1 MSLEGP
7 PASGAGGMQ
16 KWQPEDLKA
25 AEEALLPSYQ
35 TPFTCYDEN
44 QQRSLHLRHSSNL
57 LELFFDLFLAANLA
71 TFTESHSIV
80 DKGSLIAYIG
90 FFLIIWS
97 TWFQITLH
105 DVRFAQDSMYER
117 ICKIL
122 QFMVFVAFALVG
134 SNFSPPEDEEATGIQ
149 QPREGRTIQ
158 HLNFWLLSI
167 TLCFSRGLLAIQYM
181 ILYFSK
187 TRPNRLRIPLL
198 LNVAVFLVS
207 GAIFIG
213 LADVF
218 SEKAEAQAGVSRAYI
233 TWYLVL
239 LFELIGVI
247 QISAIW
253 KEINF
258 ENTHLTERMGLLTFI
273 VIGEGAIGASKT
285 TVEMMGGRNLSIE
298 PIFLITCILLIL
310 VLLWAAYFDNLPTK
324 SHSST
329 WQQIWACLHLPLHL
343 SFVGILEGSRQVA
356 MMRYISQAL
365 RSFAANAN
373 KQCLKKHLDGAALSQ
388 DLLRLLQKYEFGI
401 MHPTA
406 GEFMG
411 MKKDIA
417 KIGATHGICSPAN
430 TTGVT
435 DVFTGTAEGRGFGD
449 FQELLYHFARALFIS
464 DGAEEVPKS
473 KKGRD
478 GFVLLERSIV
488 TVYLYYWSSVL
499 AMLLTL
505 TLLYRLNR
513 PKAIDVGDICSYVG
527 RFAMALL
534 AIALISIYGN
544 TIAWTDFIASSAM
557 LPTLCGMIAVVLA
570 LDWLGRRLRV
580 KKIRRFVDEKE
591 QMEGTHVRNKQ
602 EMEIQGQA
610 QSTEWIENVSPAHH
624 NGMSR
629 RNGVSVPTRMSMY
642 NWLMHTQ
649 YQPKGTGERTG
660 HEGNERH

>member
-1 MSLEGP
+1 MEDSLALKTGEV
-7 PASGAGGMQ
+7 Q
-16 KWQPEDLKA
+16 KKWQADDLKA
-25 AEEALLPSYQ
+25 AEEAQLPAYQ

-44 QQRSLHLRHSSNL
+44 QQRSLHLRQSSNL

-80 DKGSLIAYIG
+80 DKGSLVAYIG

-105 DVRFAQDSMYER
+105 DVRFAQDSVYER
-117 ICKIL
+117 VCKIL

-134 SNFSPPEDEEATGIQ
+134 SNFSPPEGEDAHGGPNSEAGGAHKRSAGSGA
-149 QPREGRTIQ
+149 PKEARIQ

-167 TLCFSRGLLAIQYM
+167 TLCFSRGLLAMQY
-181 ILYFSK
+181 IVLYFSK

-198 LNVAVFLVS
+198 LNVVVFLVS

-218 SEKAEAQAGVSRAYI
+218 SAKAAAEAEAGVSRAYI

-239 LFELIGVI
+239 LFELIGII
-247 QISAIW
+247 QISTIW

-285 TVEMMGGRNLSIE
+285 TVEMMGGRVLTAE

-310 VLLWAAYFDNLPTK
+310 VLLWAVYFDNLPTK
-324 SHSST
+324 PHSST

-356 MMRYISQAL
+356 MMRYISHAL
-365 RSFAANAN
+365 RSFASSAN
-373 KQCLKKHLDGAALSQ
+373 KQCLKQHLDGAELSNI
-388 DLLRLLQKYEFGI
+388 LLKLIQKYEFGV

-406 GEFMG
+406 GEFLV
-411 MKKDIA
+411 MKEDIA
-417 KIGATHGICSPAN
+417 AIGNAKGICSAAN
-430 TTGVT
+430 TAGVT
-435 DVFTGTAEGRGFGD
+435 TVFFANAESKGFGA

-473 KKGRD
+473 RKGRD
-478 GFVLLERSIV
+478 GFELLERSII
-488 TVYLYYWSSVL
+488 TVYLYYWASVL

-505 TLLYRLNR
+505 TILYRLNR
-513 PKAIDVGDICSYVG
+513 PTDNDIGDFLSYVG
-527 RFAMALL
+527 RTSMAIL
-534 AIALISIYGN
+534 AVALISIYGN

-557 LPTLCGMIAVVLA
+557 LPTLCSMIAIVLA
-570 LDWLGRRLRV
+570 FDWLGRRLRV
-580 KKIRRFVDEKE
+580 KKIRKLVDERE
-591 QMEGTHVRNKQ
+591 QIESRQVKDKL
-602 EMEIQGQA
+602 ELEIMGQS
-610 QSTEWIENVSPAHH
+610 QSQSDEWIENVEPAHH
-624 NGMSR
+624 SNTLIDS
-629 RNGVSVPTRMSMY
+629 
-642 NWLMHTQ
+642 
-649 YQPKGTGERTG
+649 
-660 HEGNERH
+660 

>member
-1 MSLEGP
+1 MS
-7 PASGAGGMQ
+7 
-16 KWQPEDLKA
+16 KWQPDDLKA
-25 AEEALLPSYQ
+25 AEEAQLPAYQ

-44 QQRSLHLRHSSNL
+44 QQRALHLRQSSNL

-80 DKGSLIAYIG
+80 DKGSLVAYIG

-105 DVRFAQDSMYER
+105 DVRFAQDSVYER
-117 ICKIL
+117 VCKIL

-134 SNFSPPEDEEATGIQ
+134 SNFSPPEEGEAHGAAE
-149 QPREGRTIQ
+149 PKEGRNIQ

-167 TLCFSRGLLAIQYM
+167 TLCFSRGLLAMQYV

-187 TRPNRLRIPLL
+187 TRPARLRIPLL
-198 LNVAVFLVS
+198 LNVVVFLVS

-239 LFELIGVI
+239 LFELIGII
-247 QISAIW
+247 QISTIW

-285 TVEMMGGRNLSIE
+285 TVEMMGGRVLTAE
-298 PIFLITCILLIL
+298 PIFLIACILLIL
-310 VLLWAAYFDNLPTK
+310 VLLWAVYFDNLPTK
-324 SHSST
+324 PHSST

-365 RSFAANAN
+365 RSFASSAN
-373 KQCLKKHLDGAALSQ
+373 KQCLKKHLDGAELSKN
-388 DLLRLLQKYEFGI
+388 LLQLVQKYEFGM

-406 GEFMG
+406 GEFLA
-411 MKKDIA
+411 MKEDIA
-417 KIGATHGICSPAN
+417 TIGEVHGICSVAN

-435 DVFTGTAEGRGFGD
+435 SVFFANAENKGFAE

-464 DGAEEVPKS
+464 DGAEEIPKSS

-478 GFVLLERSIV
+478 GFELLERSII

-505 TLLYRLNR
+505 TILYRLNR
-513 PKAIDVGDICSYVG
+513 PRDNDVGDILSYVG
-527 RFAMALL
+527 RAAMAIL

-557 LPTLCGMIAVVLA
+557 LPTLCCMIAVVLA
-570 LDWLGRRLRV
+570 FDWLGRRLRV
-580 KKIRRFVDEKE
+580 RKIRRLVDE
-591 QMEGTHVRNKQ
+591 R
-602 EMEIQGQA
+602 EMIESRQVKDKAVLEEIRGRS
-610 QSTEWIENVSPAHH
+610 QSVEWIENVSPAHH
-624 NGMSR
+624 SNENR
-629 RNGVSVPTRMSMY
+629 RNGIFVPTRMSMY

-649 YQPKGTGERTG
+649 YQPNGPGERRS
-660 HEGNERH
+660 ERYARYP